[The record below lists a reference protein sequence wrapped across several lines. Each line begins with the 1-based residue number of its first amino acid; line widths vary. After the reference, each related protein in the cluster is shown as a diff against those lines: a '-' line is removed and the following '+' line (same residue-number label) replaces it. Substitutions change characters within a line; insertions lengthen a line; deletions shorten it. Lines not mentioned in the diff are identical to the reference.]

1 MACIVIDVGNTSTSL
16 GRWEK
21 REVSCFQAIN
31 GGIKD
36 PVAVEAALMAAGAD
50 RADSAII
57 ASVVPAVN
65 PTWVWL
71 LKRLFNLDLEILS
84 CRTPMP
90 VGIDYPRPEQI
101 GADRLADAAG
111 AYVRHGAPV
120 IVADFGTALT
130 FDIVDQDGNYTGGV
144 IAPGLPLMTHYLH
157 EKTAQLPLVDL
168 RGDFPPRGDSTENAM
183 KIGAKLGHRGMVR
196 EIAEYIKAFTGPD
209 TVLCAT
215 GGYAEW
221 ALGGL
226 SMEFIIEPDLT
237 LFGLGVIHDFGEVA
251 REGVVSRA

>member
-1 MACIVIDVGNTSTSL
+1 MACIVIDVGNTSTSM
-16 GRWEK
+16 GRWENG
-21 REVSCFQAIN
+21 EVSCITAIN

-36 PVAVEAALMAAGAD
+36 PAAVEAALVAADAAS
-50 RADSAII
+50 ADSAMI

-65 PTWVWL
+65 QTWVWL
-71 LKRLFNLDLEILS
+71 MKRLFNLDLEILTY
-84 CRTPMP
+84 RTPMP
-90 VGIDYPRPEQI
+90 VGIDYPKPEQI

-130 FDIVDQDGNYTGGV
+130 FDIVDLDGNYIGGV
-144 IAPGLPLMTHYLH
+144 IAPGLPLMTNYLH

-168 RGDFPPRGDSTENAM
+168 RGEFPARGDSTENAM

-196 EIAEYIKAFTGPD
+196 EIAEYIKEFTGSG

-221 ALGGL
+221 ALEGL
-226 SMEFIIEPDLT
+226 AMECIIEPDLT
-237 LFGLGVIHDFGEVA
+237 LFGLGIIHDFVA
-251 REGVVSRA
+251 SQAGKG